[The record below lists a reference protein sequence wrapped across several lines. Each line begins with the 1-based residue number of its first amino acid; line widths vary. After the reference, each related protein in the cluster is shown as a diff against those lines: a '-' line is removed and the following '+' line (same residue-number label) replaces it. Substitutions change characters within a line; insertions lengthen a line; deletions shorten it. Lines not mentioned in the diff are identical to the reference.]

1 MTSVLG
7 LAAMTLFW
15 NGIVSVFDRLVWMK
29 VVLQELL
36 LYAGEKRINGMLP
49 KGSFATKFPG

>member
-1 MTSVLG
+1 
-7 LAAMTLFW
+7 MTLFW

-36 LYAGEKRINGMLP
+36 LYAGEKRINMLP